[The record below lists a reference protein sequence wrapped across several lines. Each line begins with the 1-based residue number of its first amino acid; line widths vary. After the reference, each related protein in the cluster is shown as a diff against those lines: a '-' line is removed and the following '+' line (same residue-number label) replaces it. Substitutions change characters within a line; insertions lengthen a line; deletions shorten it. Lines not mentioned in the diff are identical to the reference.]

1 MKTNNRNNRSKAW
14 SMRIKKVGAVS
25 PPKVTFCGDKRRS
38 YGGLKKFGVLT
49 IKNIN
54 GIAVRLTSLGS
65 LGLGLWPSSWANPP
79 VAPPRLGTLQ
89 EALEYWKGQKKT
101 ITPLLVGGHH
111 GS

>member
-1 MKTNNRNNRSKAW
+1 
-14 SMRIKKVGAVS
+14 
-25 PPKVTFCGDKRRS
+25 
-38 YGGLKKFGVLT
+38 
-49 IKNIN
+49 
-54 GIAVRLTSLGS
+54 LGS